1 MRLRRT
7 RPVVSSRADML
18 VSLNCGGWDGIRA
31 VALLHFRC
39 IRAADALIWI
49 NPYSRDAGSRQTHKH
64 KFGLYPCEGDA
75 TIWHR
80 TGIRAVTATGL
91 SAIDLGLRGAASGVF
106 LLIVLV
112 ALLRRATGQQALL
125 GIAMCAGGMFYAIAT
140 APNLPKTAW
149 WWVLPI
155 LSAQPAVFWL
165 WARAAFDD
173 DFVLRRWH
181 GALWLSIVVFGFAIT
196 LAWANWP
203 ALAGA
208 GGRVLALATLV
219 LALAAA
225 VQTVKTWRADLVA
238 RRRRLRLAMLAI
250 NVVLI
255 ATVAVAGFAAIP
267 VAVPDGPGSL
277 PTALG
282 LFVVA
287 MLAALGLFSAPAMA
301 VNDATAAIASGEA
314 GRQARVADRAAAGRV
329 IVDPRVVV
337 DPILLRRLDHLMTV
351 ERAYRQEGLAI
362 GALAARLD
370 VPEHRL
376 RQAINEGLGHRNF
389 NAFLN
394 RYRIEDA
401 RLALSDVTQR
411 EVPVLTIAMDAGFQ
425 SIGPFNR
432 AFKAETGMTPT
443 EFRREALS
451 RPESAELSQPRREIG

>member
-1 MRLRRT
+1 M
-7 RPVVSSRADML
+7 
-18 VSLNCGGWDGIRA
+18 
-31 VALLHFRC
+31 
-39 IRAADALIWI
+39 
-49 NPYSRDAGSRQTHKH
+49 
-64 KFGLYPCEGDA
+64 
-75 TIWHR
+75 
-80 TGIRAVTATGL
+80 
-91 SAIDLGLRGAASGVF
+91 
-106 LLIVLV
+106 
-112 ALLRRATGQQALL
+112 
-125 GIAMCAGGMFYAIAT
+125 
-140 APNLPKTAW
+140 
-149 WWVLPI
+149 

-181 GALWLSIVVFGFAIT
+181 GALWLSIVAFGFAIT
-196 LAWANWP
+196 LGWANWP

-255 ATVAVAGFAAIP
+255 ATVGVAGFAAIP
-267 VAVPDGPGSL
+267 VAVPGAPGSL

-287 MLAALGLFSAPAMA
+287 MLAGIGLFSAPAMA

-314 GRQARVADRAAAGRV
+314 GRQAPAADRAAAG
-329 IVDPRVVV
+329 RVVV

-351 ERAYRQEGLAI
+351 ERSYRQEGLAI

>member
-1 MRLRRT
+1 MRNFDLE
-7 RPVVSSRADML
+7 PGVQGVNGM
-18 VSLNCGGWDGIRA
+18 
-31 VALLHFRC
+31 
-39 IRAADALIWI
+39 
-49 NPYSRDAGSRQTHKH
+49 
-64 KFGLYPCEGDA
+64 GL
-75 TIWHR
+75 T
-80 TGIRAVTATGL
+80 
-91 SAIDLGLRGAASGVF
+91 AIDLGFRGAASGVF

-112 ALLRRATGQQALL
+112 ALRRRAANQNAFL
-125 GIAMCAGGMFYAIAT
+125 GIAMCAGGAFYAIAT
-140 APNLPKTAW
+140 APFFPKSSW

-165 WARAAFDD
+165 WARVAFDD

-181 GALWLSIVVFGFAIT
+181 GALWLSIVAFGFALT
-196 LAWANWP
+196 LGWAYWP

-208 GGRVLALATLV
+208 GGRCLALANLA

-238 RRRRLRLAMLAI
+238 RRRRLRLAMLAV
-250 NVVLI
+250 NVGLI
-255 ATVAVAGFAAIP
+255 AAVAGAGFAAIP
-267 VAVPDGPGSL
+267 VAVPGAPGSL

-287 MLAALGLFSAPAMA
+287 MIAGVGSFATPVVA
-301 VNDATAAIASGEA
+301 VSDATAAIASGDA
-314 GRQARVADRAAAGRV
+314 GRPTRVADRAAAE
-329 IVDPRVVV
+329 RVVV
-337 DPILLRRLDHLMTV
+337 DPILLRRLDHLMNV
-351 ERAYRQEGLAI
+351 ERIYRQEGLAI
-362 GALAARLD
+362 GALAARLE

-376 RQAINEGLGHRNF
+376 RQAINEGLGYRNF

-394 RYRIEDA
+394 HYRIEDA

-432 AFKAETGMTPT
+432 AFKVETGVTPT

-451 RPESAELSQPRREIG
+451 RPVRADISESRREIG

>member
-1 MRLRRT
+1 M
-7 RPVVSSRADML
+7 
-18 VSLNCGGWDGIRA
+18 
-31 VALLHFRC
+31 
-39 IRAADALIWI
+39 
-49 NPYSRDAGSRQTHKH
+49 
-64 KFGLYPCEGDA
+64 GL
-75 TIWHR
+75 T
-80 TGIRAVTATGL
+80 
-91 SAIDLGLRGAASGVF
+91 AIDLGLRGAASGVF

-112 ALLRRATGQQALL
+112 ALLRRASGQQALL
-125 GIAMCAGGMFYAIAT
+125 GIAMCTGGIFYAIAT
-140 APNLPKTAW
+140 APNVPKTAW

-181 GALWLSIVVFGFAIT
+181 GAVWLAIVAFGFAVT
-196 LAWANWP
+196 LSWAHWP

-208 GGRVLALATLV
+208 GGRVLALTALV

-255 ATVAVAGFAAIP
+255 AAVAAAGFAAIP
-267 VAVPDGPGSL
+267 VAVPGAPGSL

-282 LFVVA
+282 LFAVA
-287 MLAALGLFSAPAMA
+287 MLARLGTFGAPAA
-301 VNDATAAIASGEA
+301 GPVNDATAAIASGA
-314 GRQARVADRAAAGRV
+314 ASPQAPAADRTAKGQVV
-329 IVDPRVVV
+329 IDPRIAV

-351 ERAYRQEGLAI
+351 ERTYRQEGLAI
-362 GALAARLD
+362 GALAARLG

-376 RQAINEGLGHRNF
+376 RQAINEGLGYRNF

-394 RYRIEDA
+394 RYRIADA
-401 RLALSDVTQR
+401 RLALADATQR

-432 AFKAETGMTPT
+432 AFKAETGVTPT

-451 RPESAELSQPRREIG
+451 RPDMADTSEPRREIG

>member
-1 MRLRRT
+1 MNI
-7 RPVVSSRADML
+7 V
-18 VSLNCGGWDGIRA
+18 
-31 VALLHFRC
+31 
-39 IRAADALIWI
+39 
-49 NPYSRDAGSRQTHKH
+49 
-64 KFGLYPCEGDA
+64 
-75 TIWHR
+75 
-80 TGIRAVTATGL
+80 TGL
-91 SAIDLGLRGAASGVF
+91 TAIDLGLRGAASGVF

-112 ALLRRATGQQALL
+112 ALQRRAVNQNSLL
-125 GIAMCAGGMFYAIAT
+125 GIAMCAGGVFYAIAT
-140 APNLPKTAW
+140 APFFPKSSW

-181 GALWLSIVVFGFAIT
+181 GILWLSIVAFGFALT
-196 LAWANWP
+196 LGWAYWP

-208 GGRVLALATLV
+208 GGRGLALVNLA

-225 VQTVKTWRADLVA
+225 IQTVKTWRADLVA

-250 NVVLI
+250 NVGLI
-255 ATVAVAGFAAIP
+255 AVVAGAGFAAIP
-267 VAVPDGPGSL
+267 VAVPGPSGSL
-277 PTALG
+277 PTALV

-287 MLAALGLFSAPAMA
+287 MIAGLGSFATQPA
-301 VNDATAAIASGEA
+301 VPVDDATAAIASSGGRGGDRAPA
-314 GRQARVADRAAAGRV
+314 GRIA
-329 IVDPRVVV
+329 V
-337 DPILLRRLDHLMTV
+337 DPILLRRLDQLMTV
-351 ERAYRQEGLAI
+351 QRAYRQEGLAI

-376 RQAINEGLGHRNF
+376 RQAINEGLGYRNF

-411 EVPVLTIAMDAGFQ
+411 EVPILTIAMDAGFQ

-432 AFKAETGMTPT
+432 AFKAETGVTPT

-451 RPESAELSQPRREIG
+451 RPETDCDPGISQPRREIG

>member
-1 MRLRRT
+1 
-7 RPVVSSRADML
+7 
-18 VSLNCGGWDGIRA
+18 
-31 VALLHFRC
+31 
-39 IRAADALIWI
+39 
-49 NPYSRDAGSRQTHKH
+49 
-64 KFGLYPCEGDA
+64 
-75 TIWHR
+75 
-80 TGIRAVTATGL
+80 
-91 SAIDLGLRGAASGVF
+91 
-106 LLIVLV
+106 
-112 ALLRRATGQQALL
+112 LLRRATGQHALL
-125 GIAMCAGGMFYAIAT
+125 GIAMCAGGIFYAIAT
-140 APNLPKTAW
+140 APSLPKTAW
-149 WWVLPI
+149 WWTLPI
-155 LSAQPAVFWL
+155 LSAQPAIFWL

-181 GALWLSIVVFGFAIT
+181 GAVWLSIVAFGFAIT
-196 LAWANWP
+196 LGWAHWP

-208 GGRVLALATLV
+208 AGRVLALATLV

-267 VAVPDGPGSL
+267 VAVPGAPGSL

-287 MLAALGLFSAPAMA
+287 MLAGIGLFSAPAA
-301 VNDATAAIASGEA
+301 VAVDDATAAIASGEA
-314 GRQARVADRAAAGRV
+314 GRQARVADRAPAG
-329 IVDPRVVV
+329 RVVV

-351 ERAYRQEGLAI
+351 ERTYRQEGLAI
-362 GALAARLD
+362 GALAARLE

-376 RQAINEGLGHRNF
+376 RQAINEGLGYRNF

-394 RYRIEDA
+394 HYRIADA
-401 RLALSDVTQR
+401 RLALSDATQR

-432 AFKAETGMTPT
+432 AFKAETGVTPT

-451 RPESAELSQPRREIG
+451 RPDGPDISEPRREIG